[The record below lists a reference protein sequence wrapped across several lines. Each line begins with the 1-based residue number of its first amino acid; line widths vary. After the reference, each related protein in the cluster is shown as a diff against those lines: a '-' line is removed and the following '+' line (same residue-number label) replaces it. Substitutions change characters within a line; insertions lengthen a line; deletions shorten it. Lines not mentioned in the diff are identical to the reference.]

1 VNQRADS
8 WIAVGRVADIP
19 LSGARVVRTGL
30 GDIAVFRTESG
41 SLFATADKCPHR
53 GGPLSQGIV
62 HGEAVT
68 CPLHNW
74 VVDLASGE
82 AAGPDIGCVR
92 TFPVRVDAGRVLLDL
107 SALAL
112 PVPA

>member
-1 VNQRADS
+1 VNQRIDS
-8 WIAVGRVADIP
+8 WVAVGRVADIP
-19 LSGARVVRTGL
+19 PRGARVVRTGI
-30 GDIAVFRTESG
+30 GDIAVFRTASG
-41 SLFATADKCPHR
+41 ALFATDDRCPHR

-74 VVDLASGE
+74 VIDLVSGD

-92 TFPVRVDAGRVLLDL
+92 TFPVKVDAGCVLLDL

-112 PVPA
+112 PISA